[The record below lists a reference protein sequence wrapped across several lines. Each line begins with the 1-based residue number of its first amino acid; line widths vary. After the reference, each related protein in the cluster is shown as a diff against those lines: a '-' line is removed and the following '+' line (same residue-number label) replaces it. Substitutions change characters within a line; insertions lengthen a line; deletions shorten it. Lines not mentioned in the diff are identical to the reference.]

1 MTLAILSSKIAAAK
15 NTSKV
20 DGRCYN
26 IRSQNETKWEV
37 YNLDQLRKK
46 QARRSKRKGSVRGL
60 CSKEEMA
67 EYEQIKNE
75 LVALKNKGM
84 TTGNTDN
91 HKHLINIKDVKI
103 DNFTG
108 EEAKFTDFVEDM
120 KTYADV
126 INPELGE
133 VL

>member
-1 MTLAILSSKIAAAK
+1 MNAQADQQAARIA
-15 NTSKV
+15 
-20 DGRCYN
+20 
-26 IRSQNETKWEV
+26 
-37 YNLDQLRKK
+37 
-46 QARRSKRKGSVRGL
+46 
-60 CSKEEMA
+60 EMA
-67 EYEQIKNE
+67 DYEQLKNE
-75 LVALKNKGM
+75 LVSLKNKGM

-126 INPELGE
+126 ITPSWARFSSGSSTRRSTSPRA
-133 VL
+133 